1 MQEKM
6 TTEEMTRMMG
16 RFISNEAVVGSAYG
30 YVVATN
36 LVSAL
41 RDAGFALV
49 PTDETQWE
57 RGIDAAAQ
65 HYWFAGDEGRSQLR
79 LVISAFMKAVGEK

>member
-6 TTEEMTRMMG
+6 TAEEAMS
-16 RFISNEAVVGSAYG
+16 I
-30 YVVATN
+30 ATN
-36 LVSAL
+36 FTIGGATAIKNLFNL
-41 RDAGFALV
+41 GFVLV